1 MRTQILSLSFALAS
15 TGLFAQNCDSV
26 DTQYAYTYLNHGAMF
41 NVVAHAPI
49 TLDHLTANLNWGTAP
64 FSIYYRNGKF
74 QGYENSPGAWTLI
87 ATASVTSNNTQTTY
101 NAPTLIPITLNLPM
115 STDDTIALYFT
126 SSPVSKVCL
135 TTTTIPWGT
144 MQYSDANLSVS
155 VARSIYQS
163 FGTPFS
169 TPQVWNGTVAYCSN
183 QGTGVIGLTEAQAN
197 VHVVGSDLWVNVP
210 EGISQSALR
219 IQLTDLSGR
228 AVLNTTVGTGRSVV
242 PTTGLTG
249 GVYVALLLSEHG
261 VVLSQKVLLP

>member
-1 MRTQILSLSFALAS
+1 MRIPTLSLMLTMAS
-15 TGLFAQNCDSV
+15 TSLFAQNCDSV

-87 ATASVTSNNTQTTY
+87 GTANVTSNNTQSTY
-101 NAPTLIPITLNLPM
+101 NAPTIVPIMLNLPM
-115 STDDTIALYFT
+115 SADDTIALYFT

-135 TTTTIPWGT
+135 TATTIPWGT
-144 MQYSDANLSVS
+144 LQFSDANLSVS

-183 QGTGVIGLTEAQAN
+183 QGTGVIDLAQAQAS
-197 VHVVGSDLWVNVP
+197 VQVIGSDLVVDVP
-210 EGISQSALR
+210 EGNTASALR
-219 IQLTDLSGR
+219 LQLTDLSGR
-228 AVLNTTVGTGRSVV
+228 SVYTTTVGTGRSIV
-242 PTTGLTG
+242 PATGLVS
-249 GVYVALLLSEHG
+249 GVYVALLLDGQG
-261 VVLSQKVLLP
+261 VLLSQKVLLP